1 MEQQALCQTKYTW
14 HYCTCK
20 RSALSP
26 SLLLVYIMHVPY
38 MCICS
43 VHLHAGSVLVD
54 LTFWPPAAAT
64 VDDIS
69 KLTSAVTSKA
79 ADFFATPE
87 LIAAY
92 GAPQVVGTPIV
103 KADSSPWGL
112 SSAVTLGV
120 GIGVGVGGAL
130 LIGVVVGMF
139 VVNRRR
145 MQTLTPRGQA

>member
-1 MEQQALCQTKYTW
+1 MYL
-14 HYCTCK
+14 TCA
-20 RSALSP
+20 SVS
-26 SLLLVYIMHVPY
+26 
-38 MCICS
+38 CIY
-43 VHLHAGSVLVD
+43 LHAGSVLVD

-69 KLTSAVTSKA
+69 KLTSAITSKA
-79 ADFFATPE
+79 TDFFATPE

-103 KADSSPWGL
+103 KADSPWGL

-130 LIGVVVGMF
+130 LIGVVVGIF

-145 MQTLTPRGQA
+145 MQTLSPRGQA